1 MKAMILAAGEGRR
14 MRPLT
19 AKQPKPLLSVGGRP
33 LIEHHILNL
42 KAAGFDE
49 LIINVSYLGEQ
60 IADFCGDGIQ
70 WGVSIT
76 LSHEDQPLE
85 TAGGIVKALQWLSS
99 GPFLVVNGDVY
110 TDYPFALLRNRQL
123 GEASAHLVLVDNPPH
138 HVLGDFL
145 LDYDSA
151 RIGQPDRETDKI
163 DSALTF
169 SGIALYH
176 PAFFAGLSPDK
187 LPLKPLLD
195 CAITQGRLTGEHF
208 QGVWMD
214 VGTPERLEAL
224 NHQLV
229 TQ

>member
-1 MKAMILAAGEGRR
+1 

-19 AKQPKPLLSVGGRP
+19 AELPKPLLSVGGRP

-49 LIINVSYLGEQ
+49 LVINVSYLGEQ
-60 IADFCGDGIQ
+60 IADFCGDGSR

-76 LSHEDQPLE
+76 LSHEDRPLE
-85 TAGGIVKALQWLSS
+85 TAGGIVKALPWLSS
-99 GPFLVVNGDVY
+99 RPFLVVNGDVY
-110 TDYPFALLRNRQL
+110 TDYPFATLRNRQL

-138 HVLGDFL
+138 HLRGDFL
-145 LDYDSA
+145 LKDSA
-151 RIGQPDRETDKI
+151 HIGQPDLDTDRV
-163 DSALTF
+163 DGALTF
-169 SGIALYH
+169 SGMALYH
-176 PAFFAGLSPDK
+176 PTFFAGLSQGK

-195 CAITQGRLTGEHF
+195 RAITRGTLTGEHF
-208 QGVWMD
+208 QGAWMD
-214 VGTPERLEAL
+214 VGTPERLAAL

>member
-1 MKAMILAAGEGRR
+1 MILAAGEGRR

-19 AKQPKPLLSVGGRP
+19 AQAPKPLLNVGGRP

-42 KAAGFDE
+42 KAAGFDD
-49 LIINVSYLGEQ
+49 LVINVSHLGEQ
-60 IADFCGDGIQ
+60 IADFCGDGSH

-85 TAGGIVKALQWLSS
+85 TAGGVLKALPWLSS

-110 TDYPFALLRNRQL
+110 TDYPFALMKNRQL
-123 GEASAHLVLVDNPPH
+123 GDASAHLVLVDNPPH
-138 HVLGDFL
+138 HLLGDFL
-145 LDYDSA
+145 LDHDSTH
-151 RIGQPDRETDKI
+151 IGQPDSDTDGVAR
-163 DSALTF
+163 ALTF

-176 PAFFAGLSPDK
+176 PKFFAGLSQGK

-195 CAITQGRLTGEHF
+195 RAITQGTLTGEHF
-208 QGVWMD
+208 QGVWVD

-224 NHQLV
+224 NHQLI

>member
-1 MKAMILAAGEGRR
+1 MW
-14 MRPLT
+14 PLT
-19 AKQPKPLLSVGGRP
+19 VKRPKPLLSVGGRP
-33 LIEHHILNL
+33 LIEHHIRNL

-49 LIINVSYLGEQ
+49 LVINVSYLGEQ
-60 IADFCGDGIQ
+60 IADFCGDGSH
-70 WGVSIT
+70 WGVSIR

-85 TAGGIVKALQWLSS
+85 TGGGIVKALPWLSS

-110 TDYPFALLRNRQL
+110 TDFPFVPLRNRQL
-123 GEASAHLVLVDNPPH
+123 AEASAHLVLVDNPPH
-138 HVLGDFL
+138 NALGDFL
-145 LDYDSA
+145 LDEDSTH
-151 RIGQPDRETDKI
+151 IGQPGPDTDKV
-163 DSALTF
+163 DGALTF

-176 PAFFAGLSPDK
+176 PAFFAGLSQGK

-195 CAITQGRLTGEHF
+195 RAITQGALTGEHF

-214 VGTPERLEAL
+214 VGTPDRLAAL